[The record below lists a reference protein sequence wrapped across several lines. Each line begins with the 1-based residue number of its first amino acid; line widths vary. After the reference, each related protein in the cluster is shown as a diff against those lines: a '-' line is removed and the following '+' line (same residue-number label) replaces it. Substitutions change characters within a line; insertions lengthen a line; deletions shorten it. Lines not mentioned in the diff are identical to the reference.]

1 MGTRRSMK
9 TAVIIQARMGSSR
22 LPGKVL
28 SRVCGKSLL
37 AHLVERLKTQPV
49 GEIVVATTV
58 AAGDVA
64 IVHECARLG
73 VRVVRGSED
82 DVLSRYLHAASV
94 VGAERIFRI
103 TADCPLLEP
112 RLLPVMLEELERRK
126 LDYLTNS
133 PAEGL
138 PLGQSVEVFTRQ
150 ALELAGKGATEGYQ
164 REHVTPYLYE
174 ESTRCRSAQIGWPVT
189 MERSW
194 PSDLSHHRWTVDT
207 PEDLDLVTR
216 IIEALYRP
224 GEVFGI
230 QEVVDLLAAHP
241 DWMSINAQVR
251 QKSFR
256 EAG

>member
-1 MGTRRSMK
+1 MK

-28 SRVCGKSLL
+28 RRICGKSLL
-37 AHLVERLKTQPV
+37 AHLVERLRTAPV

-58 AAGDVA
+58 ALGDIA

-82 DVLSRYLHAASV
+82 DVLSRYVSAASV
-94 VGAERIFRI
+94 VDADRIFRI

-112 RLLPVMLEELERRK
+112 RLLPAMLEELTCRK

-133 PAEGL
+133 PEDGL
-138 PLGQSVEVFTRQ
+138 PLGQSVEVFTRD
-150 ALELAGKGATEGYQ
+150 ALELADRMATERYQ

-174 ESTRCRSAQIGWPVT
+174 EPTRCKSAQIGWPRA
-189 MERSW
+189 MERTW
-194 PSDLSHHRWTVDT
+194 PDELGHHRWTVDT
-207 PEDLDLVTR
+207 PEDLELVTR

-230 QEVVDLLAAHP
+230 QEIVDLLAAHP
-241 DWMSINAQVR
+241 AWMSINADVR